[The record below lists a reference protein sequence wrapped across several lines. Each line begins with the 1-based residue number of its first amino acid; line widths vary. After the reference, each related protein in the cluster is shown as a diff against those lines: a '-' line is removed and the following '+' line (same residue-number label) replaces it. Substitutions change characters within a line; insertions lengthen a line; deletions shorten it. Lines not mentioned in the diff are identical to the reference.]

1 MKPRLDKLLLALVLA
16 FALSMAQ
23 AAAQQIYEV
32 KCSDTPL
39 SEILKEVTRETGYS
53 FVYSN
58 TSVDVTRTVT
68 VSVRSSDINAVLEA
82 VFEGTGISWTLLDR
96 QIALHQKSPRED
108 TSSDAEKTRTVRGR
122 VIDDDDLPLPGADVF
137 VKGTVNG
144 VCTGPD
150 GYYEIE
156 VPDDGQSEANLSAI
170 VDFAEKYPDV
180 QTSVMLVPDAACIL
194 SDRLPAF
201 AGVEDQKQLLGVA
214 KQRLGDDV
222 NWIDAVS
229 VLNNHV
235 SDKLYYK
242 TDHHWTT
249 LAAFYVFRE
258 SAASLGIDG
267 EVGENFASYTISD
280 DFNGVLA
287 SKSGVGLSEKET
299 IDIYVPTQ
307 GDDDVVVNY
316 VDEGRKTTSLYDSSK
331 LETRDQY
338 GVFLGGNSSV
348 IDIRTV
354 SPEKKRLLV
363 LKDSFANC
371 FIPFLAPYYR
381 EIVVVDPRYYSGTI
395 GDIMDT
401 YRITDALVLYS
412 GNTFFTDNHLSGV
425 LTGE

>member
-1 MKPRLDKLLLALVLA
+1 MKNRKRKGWIENIIGMLFILVLFLFMFINLA
-16 FALSMAQ
+16 VPDREMSEKENRMLETRPALSMSTVLDGEFMEQWENYQSDQFAGRDRWRS
-23 AAAQQIYEV
+23 V
-32 KCSDTPL
+32 K
-39 SEILKEVTRETGYS
+39 
-53 FVYSN
+53 
-58 TSVDVTRTVT
+58 
-68 VSVRSSDINAVLEA
+68 
-82 VFEGTGISWTLLDR
+82 VFLDR
-96 QIALHQKSPRED
+96 LGGSRME
-108 TSSDAEKTRTVRGR
+108 
-122 VIDDDDLPLPGADVF
+122 
-137 VKGTVNG
+137 NG
-144 VCTGPD
+144 VYIGKS
-150 GYYEIE
+150 GQLLEEIE

-258 SAASLGIDG
+258 SAVSLGIDG

-348 IDIRTV
+348 IDITTV